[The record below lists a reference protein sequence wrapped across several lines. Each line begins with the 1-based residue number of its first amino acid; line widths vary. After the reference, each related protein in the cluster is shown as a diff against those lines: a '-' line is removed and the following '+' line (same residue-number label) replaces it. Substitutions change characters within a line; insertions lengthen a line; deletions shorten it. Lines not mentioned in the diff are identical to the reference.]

1 MIYPIIREDKKTK
14 LLMEYIPEPNYVVGI
29 DPYDTTKESSSF
41 SISSTKPELYKEE
54 LELKPL
60 IRKELSSITKEKFEP
75 THITRYFILDDKT
88 YVDVRVVSNV
98 NGDLELFCM
107 GYKEVYGEPRQFYR
121 EKVVMTI
128 AAYNEYIES
137 VLKRFALKAIQL

>member
-14 LLMEYIPEPNYVVGI
+14 LLIEYIPEPKYIIGLDI
-29 DPYDTTKESSSF
+29 ETKGYSFATSSANSKF
-41 SISSTKPELYKEE
+41 HKHEQ

-60 IRKELSSITKEKFEP
+60 IRKQLSSPTKEKFEP
-75 THITRYFILDDKT
+75 NHITRYFILDDKT
-88 YVDVRVVSNV
+88 YVDVRVLSNI

-107 GYKEVYGEPRQFYR
+107 GYKEVYGEPRQFWK
-121 EKVVMTI
+121 EKVVMTL
-128 AAYNEYIES
+128 AYYNEYIES

>member
-14 LLMEYIPEPNYVVGI
+14 LLIEYIPEPNYVVGI

-41 SISSTKPELYKEE
+41 SIPSIKSEQYK
-54 LELKPL
+54 LELKPHVF
-60 IRKELSSITKEKFEP
+60 KELNSLTKEKFEP
-75 THITRYFILDDKT
+75 NHITRYFILDDKT
-88 YVDVRVVSNV
+88 YVDVRVVSNI

-107 GYKEVYGEPRQFYR
+107 GYKEVYGEPHQFWR
-121 EKVVMTI
+121 EKVVMGIT
-128 AAYNEYIES
+128 YYDEYIES